1 MGARKNADLARESTN
16 LVGGTSVA
24 SFIFVED
31 AGAEGLFLEVIESLG
46 NLEWGGSGE
55 FLEDLGLNLIFEGV
69 DGLVPCDFGRL
80 VDGGFNTGARDAV
93 GDLEEF
99 VFDEEERGLALC
111 LTAGSGEFFLNF
123 DDGLDGVLSE
133 GEGGFELFF
142 GEFASAAFDHERF
155 GFGADVN
162 EVEIALGIFV
172 MGGVGDKFSGD
183 ASDADGGDRTSPRNI
198 GDHEGGRCAV
208 EGKDIGIIL
217 AVGAEENG
225 VDWGVVVVAFGKGG
239 AERAFDHPAGKD
251 FFFGGAAFAAE
262 VASGDATDG
271 GGFFFVFDGEGE
283 EVLAIFDFGGRDG
296 GDDDDGFTH
305 GDEGGAVGEFG
316 KFSGFDGEVA
326 IADTGG

>member
-1 MGARKNADLARESTN
+1 MGARKNADLACESTN

-46 NLEWGGSGE
+46 DFEWGGSGE

-69 DGLVPCDFGRL
+69 DGLMSCDLERL
-80 VDGGFNTGARDAV
+80 VDGGFNAGARDAV

-99 VFDEEERGLALC
+99 VFDEKERGLALC

-123 DDGLDGVLSE
+123 DDGLDGVLGE

-142 GEFASAAFDHERF
+142 REFAGASFDHERF
-155 GFGADVN
+155 GFGANVN

-172 MGGVGDKFSGD
+172 MGRVSNELAGN
-183 ASDADGGDRTSPRNI
+183 ARDADGGDRTSPRNI
-198 GDHEGGRCAV
+198 ADHEGGRGAV

-217 AVGAEENG
+217 AVGAEEDG
-225 VDWGVVVVAFGKGG
+225 DDLGVVVVAFGKEGTQ
-239 AERAFDHPAGKD
+239 RAIDHSAGED
-251 FFFGGAAFAAE
+251 LFLSGAAFTAE

-271 GGFFFVFDGEGE
+271 GGFFFVFDGERE
-283 EVLAIFDFGGRDG
+283 KVLAIFNFGGGDG

-316 KFSGFDGEVA
+316 KFSSFDGEVA

>member
-1 MGARKNADLARESTN
+1 MGARENADLARESTN

-55 FLEDLGLNLIFEGV
+55 FLEDLSLNLIFEGV
-69 DGLVPCDFGRL
+69 DSLVSCDLGRL

-123 DDGLDGVLSE
+123 DDGLDGVLGE
-133 GEGGFELFF
+133 GEGCFELFF
-142 GEFASAAFDHERF
+142 GEFTGAAFDHERF
-155 GFGADVN
+155 GFGADVH

-172 MGGVGDKFSGD
+172 MRRVSDEFAGD
-183 ASDADGGDRTSPRNI
+183 ASDADGGDGAGPRNI
-198 GDHEGGRCAV
+198 GDHEGGRGAV

-217 AVGAEENG
+217 AICAEEDG
-225 VDWGVVVVAFGKGG
+225 DDLSVVVVAFRKEG
-239 AERAFDHPAGKD
+239 AQGAIDHPAGED
-251 FFFGGAAFAAE
+251 LFLGGAAFTAE

-271 GGFFFVFDGEGE
+271 GGFFFIFDGEGE
-283 EVLAIFDFGGRDG
+283 KILAIFDFGGGDG

>member
-16 LVGGTSVA
+16 LVGRTSVA

-46 NLEWGGSGE
+46 DLEWSGSGE
-55 FLEDLGLNLIFEGV
+55 FLEDLGLNLVFEGV
-69 DGLVPCDFGRL
+69 DGLVSCDLGRL
-80 VDGGFNTGARDAV
+80 VDGGFNTGARNAV

-111 LTAGSGEFFLNF
+111 LAAGSGEFFLNF
-123 DDGLDGVLSE
+123 NNGLDGVLGE
-133 GEGGFELFF
+133 GEGCFELFF
-142 GEFASAAFDHERF
+142 GEFTGAAFDHERF

-198 GDHEGGRCAV
+198 RDHEGGRGAV

-217 AVGAEENG
+217 AVGAEEDG
-225 VDWGVVVVAFGKGG
+225 DDLGVVVVAFGKEG
-239 AERAFDHPAGKD
+239 AQGAIDHSAGKD
-251 FFFGGAAFAAE
+251 FFLGGAAFTAE
-262 VASGDATDG
+262 VASGDAADG

-283 EVLAIFDFGGRDG
+283 KVLAIFDFGGGDG

-316 KFSGFDGEVA
+316 KFSGFDGEVTV
-326 IADTGG
+326 ADTGG

>member
-1 MGARKNADLARESTN
+1 MGARENADLARESTN

-31 AGAEGLFLEVIESLG
+31 ASAEGLFLEVIESLG
-46 NLEWGGSGE
+46 DFEWGGGGE

-80 VDGGFNTGARDAV
+80 VDGGFNAGASDAV

-111 LTAGSGEFFLNF
+111 LAAGSGEFFLNF

-133 GEGGFELFF
+133 GEGGFELLF
-142 GEFASAAFDHERF
+142 GEFAGAAFDHERF

-172 MGGVGDKFSGD
+172 MGRVSDELAGNP
-183 ASDADGGDRTSPRNI
+183 SDADGGDRTSPRNI
-198 GDHEGGRCAV
+198 GDHEGGRGAV
-208 EGKDIGIIL
+208 EGEDIGIIL
-217 AVGAEENG
+217 AVGAEEDG
-225 VDWGVVVVAFGKGG
+225 DDLGVVVVAFGKEGTQ
-239 AERAFDHPAGKD
+239 RAIDHPAGKD
-251 FFFGGAAFAAE
+251 FFFGRAAFAAE

-283 EVLAIFDFGGRDG
+283 EVLAVFDFGGGNG
-296 GDDDDGFTH
+296 GNDNDGFTH
-305 GDEGGAVGEFG
+305 SDEGSAVGEFG
-316 KFSGFDGEVA
+316 KFSGFDGKVA